1 MISTNTSGLHFPGQD
16 RDEVVHFFFRQHWI
30 RLLRPLIRMIV
41 WSVLLGIAL
50 VFTRQI
56 SAPGQQTTRH
66 VMLFLLCLLFLYSQ
80 FEFLNEFYRHF
91 LYVLVVTNRKIHRIK
106 KTLFVLDEHQSIDV
120 TALQDV
126 HKGQHGVIQ
135 NIFRFGTLTLE
146 AQESVLRIHFV
157 PDVQR
162 KYNAILQLRGRD
174 SRRAAEGPTHD
185 HPPVSIGNDD

>member
-1 MISTNTSGLHFPGQD
+1 
-16 RDEVVHFFFRQHWI
+16 
-30 RLLRPLIRMIV
+30 MIV